1 VNIFSKFGNVTSY
14 DSTKENET
22 AQRVKNA
29 DIVLTNKVVIGKNEI
44 DNSNI
49 KLICITATGMNNV
62 DLEYAKEKNI
72 AVKNVAGY
80 ST

>member
-1 VNIFSKFGNVTSY
+1 MQIVILDRATLGFDINVNIFSKFGNVTSY

-44 DNSNI
+44 EV
-49 KLICITATGMNNV
+49 ICHG
-62 DLEYAKEKNI
+62 
-72 AVKNVAGY
+72 
-80 ST
+80 